1 MAAKK
6 VRRLSLAGVLV
17 AVAVVG
23 STLAVPVLGS
33 RCVPVQHMVNV
44 VSAVMLGPVYA
55 VGVAFVA
62 SIIRNLMG
70 LGTLLAFP
78 GSMCGALFAGLVYY
92 RSRSLNLT
100 LFAEIIGTGIFGGL
114 LAYLIAILFMGKA
127 AGDIAFY
134 TYVVPF
140 LISTVAGSIIAGIL
154 LRGLQRGGIIK

>member
-114 LAYLIAILFMGKA
+114 LAYPIAILFMGKA